1 MQLGAGPII
10 KDVVLIGAGHAHVTV
25 LRRFG
30 MKPLPGVRFTLITR
44 ELHTPYSGML
54 PGLVAGLYGFDDAH
68 IDTGPLARSAG
79 ARLYHDTAIGLDLT
93 NKRVICRDRPP
104 VPYDLVSLDIGSTP
118 NTGFVP
124 GAAEH
129 AIPVKPISA
138 FLPRLE
144 ALISRVCGQKGPA
157 RIALVGAGAGGVE
170 LLLSLQRRLCREVAQ
185 GGHDPSGLTFT
196 LVSGSDEILPDFP
209 KVFRRRFERLFA
221 ERGITIVTGARVTRV
236 EAGILHCESYGRLP
250 ADEIL
255 WTTRA
260 AAAPWLAE
268 TGLKL
273 DPGGFVRV
281 DACLRAEGRQDVF
294 AAGDIAAFSPR
305 DLPKSGVYAVRAGP
319 VLADN
324 IRRTLTGEPL
334 RPFRPQREALYLVST
349 GERHAVGTRNGLVV
363 EGDWVWRWKDWIDR
377 HFMRTFNDLPAMP
390 EPARGPPSLRAASGR
405 HRAAR
410 AARRAGERLSQAG
423 PAGRRDR
430 QSDLGDGEGAGR
442 RQGGGPD

>member
-1 MQLGAGPII
+1 MRRQALRPSWSARMQLTTGAVVE
-10 KDVVLIGAGHAHVTV
+10 DVVLVGAGHAHVAV

-30 MKPLPGVRFTLITR
+30 MKPLPGVRFTLIAR
-44 ELHTPYSGML
+44 ERHTPYSGML

-68 IDTGPLARSAG
+68 IDTGPLARFAG
-79 ARLYHDTAIGLDLT
+79 ARLYNDTVIGLDLAK
-93 NKRVICRDRPP
+93 KRVICRDRPP
-104 VPYDLVSLDIGSTP
+104 VPFDLVSLDMGSTP

-144 ALISRVCGQKGPA
+144 ALISRVCGQKGRA

-170 LLLSLQRRLCREVAQ
+170 LLLSLQRRLHREVAQ

-209 KVFRRRFERLFA
+209 NAFRRRFEHLFA
-221 ERGITIVTGARVTRV
+221 GRGIATVTGARVTRV
-236 EAGILHCESYGRLP
+236 EAGVLHCETHGPLP

-273 DPGGFVRV
+273 DAGGFVRI
-281 DACLRAEGRQDVF
+281 DACLRAEGCQDVF
-294 AAGDIAAFSPR
+294 AAGDIAAFGSR

-324 IRRTLTGEPL
+324 IRRTLTGERL
-334 RPFRPQREALYLVST
+334 RSFRPQREALYLVST
-349 GERHAVGTRNGLVV
+349 GERHAIGTRNGLVV
-363 EGDWVWRWKDWIDR
+363 EGDWVWRW
-377 HFMRTFNDLPAMP
+377 
-390 EPARGPPSLRAASGR
+390 
-405 HRAAR
+405 
-410 AARRAGERLSQAG
+410 
-423 PAGRRDR
+423 
-430 QSDLGDGEGAGR
+430 
-442 RQGGGPD
+442 